1 MKYLLSKKHYCYK
14 THTLLM
20 QSSAYPS
27 PSINNHL
34 YGLTPF
40 LQENLDP
47 SPPMI
52 FQKSRIRRRGG
63 GRCDGGVHTIVVTLT
78 VTSLQTS
85 SSHKETSKSIPWP
98 TLLGVPYSALASN
111 MKFGTNVLY
120 LARFQKLCSLCTE
133 FQTTMVHLKHNKW
146 NFFLLECFTAS
157 LKPN

>member
-1 MKYLLSKKHYCYK
+1 MKNLLSKKHYCYK

-52 FQKSRIRRRGG
+52 FQKSRIRRSG
-63 GRCDGGVHTIVVTLT
+63 GRCGGGVHTILVTLT

-85 SSHKETSKSIPWP
+85 SSHKETSKSIW
-98 TLLGVPYSALASN
+98 VSYSALSSN
-111 MKFGTNVLY
+111 MKYGTNVLY

-133 FQTTMVHLKHNKW
+133 FQTTMVHLKHNK
-146 NFFLLECFTAS
+146 
-157 LKPN
+157 